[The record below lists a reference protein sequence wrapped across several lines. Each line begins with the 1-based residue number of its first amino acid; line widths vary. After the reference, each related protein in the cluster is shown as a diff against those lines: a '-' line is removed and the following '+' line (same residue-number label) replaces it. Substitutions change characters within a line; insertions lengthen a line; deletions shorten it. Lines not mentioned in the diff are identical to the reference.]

1 MLILIRTYNYV
12 ISDLCFVLDGDRP
25 NKLKPWS
32 IKGAVQVIFPGML
45 SALPHR
51 YDLQESLLETKV
63 AEEDTPN
70 DEDVNSKGTGQ
81 SSSIPQIQL
90 LADSSDFRQKSEQAH
105 YEMSDCEHNL
115 KLNLNG
121 DNDKETVHCSQLQVS
136 NRVTEELSLTLS
148 SQCESFQESPLNS
161 SCSDDEME
169 YASVSQVQL
178 PTDKMLFTETLQS
191 SSYMYVPSQV
201 CYMFMLCTLM
211 ESCTHV
217 HFLHSKHVAL
227 V

>member
-1 MLILIRTYNYV
+1 
-12 ISDLCFVLDGDRP
+12 
-25 NKLKPWS
+25 
-32 IKGAVQVIFPGML
+32 ML

-63 AEEDTPN
+63 AEVDTPN

-90 LADSSDFRQKSEQAH
+90 LADSSDFRQESEQAH

-121 DNDKETVHCSQLQVS
+121 DNDNETVHSNQLQVS
-136 NRVTEELSLTLS
+136 NIVTEELTVTFC

-161 SCSDDEME
+161 SKTCSDDEME

-178 PTDKMLFTETLQS
+178 PPDKMLFTETLQS
-191 SSYMYVPSQV
+191 SSYMYVPS
-201 CYMFMLCTLM
+201 
-211 ESCTHV
+211 
-217 HFLHSKHVAL
+217 
-227 V
+227 